1 MAEASGG
8 QQDLGGGSPERV
20 WKRQGRQPQEQRG
33 AGRVTARAASG
44 AGGEGAA
51 LQAFVG
57 FRHGQPSIAEDGRR
71 LPSIAEQAPRSC
83 AVRASV
89 MAAAQAEA
97 GAAHSVVAG
106 PAGPAVGDME
116 PAGPAMGDMEPAGP
130 VVGELGAA
138 APAMDGPEGGAGA
151 AVVAEDPPPPP
162 PLPGLR
168 LVQQGAEAHV
178 YRGLFLGRAAVAKL
192 RVPKRY
198 RHPALEERLSRRRM
212 AQEAR
217 SLLRCRRTG
226 IPAPVVYFVDYVT
239 NSIYLEDIVDSITV
253 QDHIYSVQK
262 SGNDTSGLH
271 KLAEKMGELLAR
283 MHDED
288 IIHGDLTTANLL
300 LRPPT
305 EKLDLV
311 LIDFGLSFISG
322 LPEDKGVDLYV
333 LEKAFIST
341 HPDTEMMFKAL
352 LKTYAATSKKSGP
365 VIKKL
370 DEVRLRGRKRSMIG

>member
-1 MAEASGG
+1 
-8 QQDLGGGSPERV
+8 
-20 WKRQGRQPQEQRG
+20 
-33 AGRVTARAASG
+33 
-44 AGGEGAA
+44 
-51 LQAFVG
+51 
-57 FRHGQPSIAEDGRR
+57 
-71 LPSIAEQAPRSC
+71 
-83 AVRASV
+83 
-89 MAAAQAEA
+89 
-97 GAAHSVVAG
+97 
-106 PAGPAVGDME
+106 
-116 PAGPAMGDMEPAGP
+116 
-130 VVGELGAA
+130 
-138 APAMDGPEGGAGA
+138 
-151 AVVAEDPPPPP
+151 PP

-217 SLLRCRRTG
+217 SLLRCRRAG
-226 IPAPVVYFVDYVT
+226 IPAPAVYFVDYVT
-239 NSIYLEDIVDSITV
+239 NSIFLEDIVDSITV

-262 SGNDTSGLH
+262 SGNDTGGLH

-300 LRPPT
+300 LRPPV

-341 HPDTEMMFKAL
+341 HPDTETMFQAL
-352 LKTYAATSKKSGP
+352 LKTYAATSKKSGH

>member
-1 MAEASGG
+1 E
-8 QQDLGGGSPERV
+8 
-20 WKRQGRQPQEQRG
+20 
-33 AGRVTARAASG
+33 
-44 AGGEGAA
+44 
-51 LQAFVG
+51 
-57 FRHGQPSIAEDGRR
+57 PS
-71 LPSIAEQAPRSC
+71 
-83 AVRASV
+83 
-89 MAAAQAEA
+89 
-97 GAAHSVVAG
+97 
-106 PAGPAVGDME
+106 
-116 PAGPAMGDMEPAGP
+116 
-130 VVGELGAA
+130 
-138 APAMDGPEGGAGA
+138 
-151 AVVAEDPPPPP
+151 PP

-212 AQEAR
+212 TQEAR
-217 SLLRCRRTG
+217 SLLRCRRAGGHGECGG
-226 IPAPVVYFVDYVT
+226 IPAPAVYFVDYVT
-239 NSIYLEDIVDSITV
+239 NSIYLEDIVDSVTV
-253 QDHIYSVQK
+253 QDHIYSVQR
-262 SGNDTSGLH
+262 SGSDASSLQS
-271 KLAEKMGELLAR
+271 LAEKMGELLAR

-300 LRPPT
+300 LRPPL
-305 EKLDLV
+305 EELDLV

-341 HPDTEMMFKAL
+341 HPDTEVMFKAL
-352 LKTYAATSKKSGP
+352 LKSYAATSKKSGP